1 MAELTN
7 VETKLGEV
15 TGLAMAA
22 QVATEK
28 VLALAEQDGETGLLA
43 KLRVMHDEA
52 AETEWRC
59 TDLVGTFEGKKTAI
73 LEEARSTKAKGA
85 EMMKTYL
92 DGESD
97 SLDGFEFL
105 TMAEA
110 GEVGH
115 WSVLG
120 AMGTASGD
128 HPHIVQLVEGAL
140 PIQQRHLKEVMDGS
154 VGLAADEDPD
164 QPA

>member
-1 MAELTN
+1 MAELTC
-7 VETKLGEV
+7 VETRLGEV

-22 QVATEK
+22 QAATKK
-28 VLALAEQDGETGLLA
+28 VSALAEKDKNADLVARLLH
-43 KLRVMHDEA
+43 MHDEA
-52 AETEWRC
+52 AESEQRC
-59 TDLVGTFEGKKTAI
+59 TELAGTLEDKKTAS
-73 LEEARSTKAKGA
+73 LEEARSTKASDA

-92 DGESD
+92 DSETD

-120 AMGTASGD
+120 AMGSTGD
-128 HPHIVQLVEGAL
+128 HPGVVRLVDWAP
-140 PIQQRHLKEVMDGS
+140 PIQTR
-154 VGLAADEDPD
+154 LAADGDPD
-164 QPA
+164 EPA